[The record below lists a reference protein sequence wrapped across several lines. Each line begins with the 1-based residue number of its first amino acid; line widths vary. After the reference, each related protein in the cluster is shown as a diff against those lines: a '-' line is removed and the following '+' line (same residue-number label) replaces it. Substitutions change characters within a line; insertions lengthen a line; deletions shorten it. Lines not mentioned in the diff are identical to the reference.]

1 VRCSVVYPGCW
12 CELLELDVEL
22 VELERLLDFVDVDD
36 VLLELL
42 DFVDVDEE
50 LLDFADDDDV
60 LLEVL
65 DFADDD
71 DVLLELLDFPDEMLL
86 EPLEVVHD
94 TAELAMLDTLVDL
107 ELVLEV
113 EVLDELLMPD
123 DEFVDVVETYGGI
136 A

>member
-22 VELERLLDFVDVDD
+22 VELEMLLDFVDVDD

-50 LLDFADDDDV
+50 LLDFADDEV

-65 DFADDD
+65 DFVDVD

-94 TAELAMLDTLVDL
+94 TAELAILDTLVDL
-107 ELVLEV
+107 ELVLED
-113 EVLDELLMPD
+113 ELLDELLMPD